1 MEKECVYLCAFD
13 YIPSPLT
20 LSSHT
25 LHHPSKHATGRRTQ
39 ASKYRRPRTP
49 KPPRGAIKTNNNN
62 WTLTQT
68 HLQQYTQDIMASQ
81 WQPSATHTALED
93 LNSIPIQQL
102 PLDPSSTTTHAS
114 ESDHTISANSTV
126 EHLASKIAS
135 TQTSTQTWSHLTEQ
149 PDDSPEPTTGTKTK
163 SAAKTATH
171 QNRNQQSIAP
181 AASPRS
187 PGTAPTYPTALGP
200 DTSVQDHNRTGA
212 AYSSRQHEQ
221 QQQQQAGGEGGEGRS
236 TDAHPT
242 GTPRVIVR
250 IDRDHNIG
258 DEATRF
264 ECEQFPEEML
274 GRVSIQ
280 LMAIDH
286 CIFVFTVN
294 SGTDSCPNF
303 PHFSLRQPVGN
314 INW

>member
-1 MEKECVYLCAFD
+1 
-13 YIPSPLT
+13 
-20 LSSHT
+20 
-25 LHHPSKHATGRRTQ
+25 
-39 ASKYRRPRTP
+39 
-49 KPPRGAIKTNNNN
+49 
-62 WTLTQT
+62 
-68 HLQQYTQDIMASQ
+68 MASQ
-81 WQPSATHTALED
+81 WQPPATQTSPED

-102 PLDPSSTTTHAS
+102 SLDPSSTATHAS

-135 TQTSTQTWSHLTEQ
+135 TQTWSHPTRQ
-149 PDDSPEPTTGTKTK
+149 PDDSPAP
-163 SAAKTATH
+163 KTAATTARD
-171 QNRNQQSIAP
+171 QNRNQQSIATP
-181 AASPRS
+181 ASPRS

-200 DTSVQDHNRTGA
+200 DTSVLDHNRIGSA
-212 AYSSRQHEQ
+212 NSSRQHQQ
-221 QQQQQAGGEGGEGRS
+221 QQQQQAGVSGGVRS

-258 DEATRF
+258 DEGTRF

-286 CIFVFTVN
+286 SIFDSIVD
-294 SGTDSCPNF
+294 SGTDSCPKF
-303 PHFSLRQPVGN
+303 FYFSLRQPVGN
-314 INW
+314 KGGIQTISGGHQQLHGGCRGVALELLRYAAGLPISLHSKALLWNSLSKGNPRLLFNLISNDY

>member
-1 MEKECVYLCAFD
+1 MCAFNCF
-13 YIPSPLT
+13 SSHNLFT
-20 LSSHT
+20 HLSSSLQTSNWQEDTSTHC
-25 LHHPSKHATGRRTQ
+25 L
-39 ASKYRRPRTP
+39 PRTST
-49 KPPRGAIKTNNNN
+49 PPRGATKTNNNNN
-62 WTLTQT
+62 WTLTQSHST
-68 HLQQYTQDIMASQ
+68 QYIQDTMASQ
-81 WQPSATHTALED
+81 WQQPITHTSED

-135 TQTSTQTWSHLTEQ
+135 TQTWSHPNQ
-149 PDDSPEPTTGTKTK
+149 QSDDSPTPTTGTKTK
-163 SAAKTATH
+163 TAGKTVTD
-171 QNRNQQSIAP
+171 QNRNQQSIAT

-200 DTSVQDHNRTGA
+200 DTSVLDRNRIGA
-212 AYSSRQHEQ
+212 ADSSR
-221 QQQQQAGGEGGEGRS
+221 QQQQAGGSGGERRS
-236 TDAHPT
+236 ADAHPT

-280 LMAIDH
+280 LI
-286 CIFVFTVN
+286 
-294 SGTDSCPNF
+294 TDDS
-303 PHFSLRQPVGN
+303 
-314 INW
+314 